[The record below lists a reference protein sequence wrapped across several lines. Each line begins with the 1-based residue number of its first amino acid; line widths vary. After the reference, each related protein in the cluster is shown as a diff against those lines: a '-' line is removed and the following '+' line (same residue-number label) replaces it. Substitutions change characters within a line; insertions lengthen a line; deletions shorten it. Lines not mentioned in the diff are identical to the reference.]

1 MGHPL
6 VSDASY
12 GGDKIR
18 FMSTRANFKQ
28 FVDNMFKLCPRQA
41 LHAYSLGFE
50 HPSTHEWIQF
60 DSEFPDDFK
69 NLLNKLR
76 QFTNE

>member
-1 MGHPL
+1 
-6 VSDASY
+6 
-12 GGDKIR
+12 
-18 FMSTRANFKQ
+18 
-28 FVDNMFKLCPRQA
+28 PRQA